1 VRLAHRPPDQLTIG
15 KTSTGVA
22 ELQIDIPTEPNTPA
36 TIEPIAAPSS
46 FHITMSLAA
55 SRAVLR
61 HTTFA
66 ARRAGIRNA
75 STTSEATAAAKQK
88 TSEAAGTAKERAS
101 DAAASAKQRA
111 AEFQSKASEGLSRV
125 SSSAG
130 AALSKA
136 GSALGNSAEALSKAG
151 GRTGQVAGS
160 VQC

>member
-1 VRLAHRPPDQLTIG
+1 VSEARTGPPERRKNFHLALPRAPNRHPNPTQHANDHLPHRRL
-15 KTSTGVA
+15 S
-22 ELQIDIPTEPNTPA
+22 
-36 TIEPIAAPSS
+36 PI
-46 FHITMSLAA
+46 HIIMSLAA

-75 STTSEATAAAKQK
+75 SSTSEATAAAKQK
-88 TSEAAGTAKERAS
+88 TSDAAASAKDKAS
-101 DAAASAKQRA
+101 DAAAAAKQRA

-151 GRTGQVAGS
+151 GRTGQVAGT